1 MSKDIASYFLEQG
14 EPIVPKRK
22 PIYTNYLKTLD
33 TQAAKNT
40 LSPQTINMLKSEF
53 TDKAYQNKELT
64 STDYYEAIKPISTEP
79 KLVDGRIEFAG
90 GGTDYWAMVT
100 RMFIEAGSEKGT
112 GMNIKDFAAQYF
124 PKDD

>member
-40 LSPQTINMLKSEF
+40 ISPQTINMLKSEF
-53 TDKAYQNKELT
+53 TDK
-64 STDYYEAIKPISTEP
+64 EATMKGWIS
-79 KLVDGRIEFAG
+79 LIFFGVIIWGIVVFATKSG
-90 GGTDYWAMVT
+90 KRD
-100 RMFIEAGSEKGT
+100 
-112 GMNIKDFAAQYF
+112 
-124 PKDD
+124 